1 MHLLDSLFIVVTALP
16 CGVWTAWNPQI
27 DKIVEETGA
36 LFLSM
41 SNVTE
46 EGVSQVKNE
55 ACKLLQAHRVSTKM
69 KGKKVSNGC
78 LHKHAHAQYGRPMR
92 DPPPLA

>member
-1 MHLLDSLFIVVTALP
+1 
-16 CGVWTAWNPQI
+16 
-27 DKIVEETGA
+27 
-36 LFLSM
+36 M

-69 KGKKVSNGC
+69 KGKKVRMPGV
-78 LHKHAHAQYGRPMR
+78 LWW
-92 DPPPLA
+92 